1 MRMSFYNFEQNRP
14 ANQDEISR
22 LVFTASESQPGEAW
36 LQYRLPN
43 GLLIDADSAGLEVE
57 LV

>member
-1 MRMSFYNFEQNRP
+1 MRMSFYNFEQDRP
-14 ANQDEISR
+14 ATQDEISR
-22 LVFTASESQPGEAW
+22 LIFTASEGHPGEAW

-43 GLLIDADSAGLEVE
+43 GLVIDADSAGFEVE